1 MELKNLIKFLRNLT
15 HFKTYFIFSLII
27 SSFVLLLPQARAAQS
42 KNDLTKNSA
51 SILHLKA
58 ANESGQKG
66 GIDSIDN
73 KNIDGAVLFSNPEV
87 RVSLNDRFK
96 AFLSFEPLPAIK
108 DLFEKQNDTIF
119 RAVFGIR
126 IAL

>member
-1 MELKNLIKFLRNLT
+1 LIKFLRNLT